1 MLSGQKN
8 SQNHLPNYK
17 STNMNDEIQ
26 KALIELEESL
36 KELDSASKLIRES
49 EASSTHV
56 IEEASKTL
64 QGIRIQIGEVMKKG
78 DSVLEQFGD
87 LWDEQ
92 HKNVD
97 QFLKKYKELVVSTE
111 SLTDY
116 IKKVDFPNRLDKI
129 DNSVT
134 SINLGIQNLMLQIIE
149 FKNELNSKIETII
162 KKSEEEAV
170 KNKKRFTLVCVFLGL
185 IVAIA
190 AVSFIFKP

>member
-8 SQNHLPNYK
+8 SRNHLSNFK
-17 STNMNDEIQ
+17 LTNMNDEIQ

-36 KELDSASKLIRES
+36 KELDSAAKLIKES

-56 IEEASKTL
+56 IEEASKTF
-64 QGIRIQIGEVMKKG
+64 QVIRTQIGEVMKKG
-78 DSVLEQFGD
+78 DSILEQFGN

-111 SLTDY
+111 SLTEH

-149 FKNELNSKIETII
+149 FKNELNEPVKIF
-162 KKSEEEAV
+162 V
-170 KNKKRFTLVCVFLGL
+170 
-185 IVAIA
+185 
-190 AVSFIFKP
+190 